1 MIELMKYLEINFG
14 CLYSFLI
21 NIVEVYVFFVDKS
34 ECKMYL
40 ILSWLLFIYLDF
52 NVFIGWVLY
61 IVILLVC

>member
-1 MIELMKYLEINFG
+1 MKYLEINFG

-21 NIVEVYVFFVDKS
+21 NIVKVYVFLGDNS
-34 ECKMYL
+34 ECEMYL

>member
-1 MIELMKYLEINFG
+1 MKYLEINFG

-21 NIVEVYVFFVDKS
+21 NIVEVYVFFVDNS

>member
-1 MIELMKYLEINFG
+1 MKYLEINFG
-14 CLYSFLI
+14 CLYNFLI
-21 NIVEVYVFFVDKS
+21 KIVKVYVFFVDNS